1 MIFRQKI
8 EVFILHQGLIE
19 FVESC
24 ELPTEID
31 NFCLYAFKENS
42 TNKEHLAILLGN
54 INQKE
59 SVLARIH
66 SQCLTGESLF
76 SLRCDCRFQLTES
89 LKKIKARGAGVV
101 FYLQQ
106 EGRSIGLLNKIKA
119 YKLQDQGYD
128 TVEANHKLGFADD
141 PRDYKIVSA
150 MVKYLKINSID
161 LMTNNPNKI
170 KALKENGVKV
180 NKRIPIKSK
189 ATKYNRDYLKT
200 KANKL
205 GHLF

>member
-1 MIFRQKI
+1 
-8 EVFILHQGLIE
+8 LHQELIE
-19 FVESC
+19 FVEKC
-24 ELPTEID
+24 ELPTEIA
-31 NFCLYAFKENS
+31 NFSLYAFVENS
-42 TNKEHLAILLGN
+42 TNKEHLAIVLGS
-54 INQKE
+54 IQYKE

-89 LKKIKARGAGVV
+89 LKKIKKNGSGIV

-119 YKLQDQGYD
+119 YKLQDKGYD

-141 PRDYKIVSA
+141 PRDYKIVST
-150 MVKYLKINSID
+150 MGKYLKISSID

-170 KALKENGVKV
+170 KALEDSGLKV

-189 ATKYNRDYLKT
+189 VTEYNRDYLKT

-205 GHLF
+205 GHLL